1 MQGNLGNLHD
11 IYIPALI
18 GFEWTEGYVLVAI
31 FLLSLLITGLYLFGS
46 YLLATR
52 FRRTALKELKNL
64 KKSEDISGT
73 FELVKRVLLTTN
85 KREVVAALSGEELV
99 AFMEGEPVVLHLNKT
114 LFQPNAQVSE
124 QERRLFFTSIKKW
137 IKKQKA
143 IYG

>member
-1 MQGNLGNLHD
+1 MQGNLNNLHD
-11 IYIPALI
+11 IYIPELI
-18 GFEWTEGYVLVAI
+18 GFEWTEGYILVAI
-31 FLLSLLITGLYLFGS
+31 FLLSLLITGLYLLGS

-52 FRRTALKELKNL
+52 FKRTALKELNSL
-64 KKSEDISGT
+64 QKSADISGT

-99 AFMEGEPVVLHLNKT
+99 AFMEGEPVVLQLNKT

>member
-1 MQGNLGNLHD
+1 MQGNLDNLHD
-11 IYIPALI
+11 IYIPELI
-18 GFEWTEGYVLVAI
+18 GFEWTEGYILVAI
-31 FLLSLLITGLYLFGS
+31 FLLSLLITGLYLLGS

-52 FRRTALKELKNL
+52 FKRTALKELNSLQKNA
-64 KKSEDISGT
+64 DISGT

-99 AFMEGEPVVLHLNKT
+99 AFMKGEPVVLQLNNT

-124 QERRLFFTSIKKW
+124 QERHLFFTSIKKW